1 MILTS
6 RGGTMTK
13 NDLVVLGLLREQPMY
28 GYQIKQQ
35 VEERQLNHWAHVSL
49 ASIYNTL
56 NRLQLRGLI
65 TSRHEKVGKM
75 PERTVYRLTP
85 KGEKGLAKLV
95 QKALTSEK
103 IPEDDFSVG
112 IAFMYGL
119 DKDQVENC
127 LREKVELLKGRLEYL
142 KQGIQ
147 AYQDH
152 IPFNWM
158 SLIQSGMGHIKLE
171 IDHVRGLLKMLKRG
185 NTWEDLIQAKGQ
197 KRGRA

>member
-1 MILTS
+1 
-6 RGGTMTK
+6 MTK

-35 VEERQLNHWAHVSL
+35 VEERHMNHWAQVSL

-56 NRLQLRGLI
+56 NRLEQRGLI
-65 TSRHEKVGKM
+65 AARQEKVGKM

-85 KGEKGLAKLV
+85 KGEKGLARLV
-95 QKALTSEK
+95 EKALTSGK

-119 DKDQVENC
+119 DKDQAENC
-127 LREKVELLKGRLEYL
+127 LRKKLDLLKGNLEHL
-142 KQGIQ
+142 KEEIQVYQG
-147 AYQDH
+147 H

-158 SLIQSGMGHIKLE
+158 SLIRSGMGHIKLE
-171 IDHVRGLLKMLKRG
+171 IDHVQGLLKTLKKG
-185 NTWEDLIQAKGQ
+185 KTWEDLIQVNGQ
-197 KRGRA
+197 KRRGT

>member
-1 MILTS
+1 
-6 RGGTMTK
+6 MTK

-35 VEERQLNHWAHVSL
+35 VEERHLNHWAHVSL

-56 NRLQLRGLI
+56 NRLEQKGLI
-65 TSRHEKVGKM
+65 TARQEKVGKM

-85 KGEKGLAKLV
+85 KGEKGLARLV
-95 QKALTSEK
+95 EKALTSGR

-119 DKDQVENC
+119 DKDQAENC
-127 LREKVELLKGRLEYL
+127 LREKLNLLKRNLEHL
-142 KQGIQ
+142 KLEIQ
-147 AYQDH
+147 TYKGH

-158 SLIQSGMGHIKLE
+158 SLIHSGMGHIKLE
-171 IDHVRGLLKMLKRG
+171 IDHVQSLLRTLKKG
-185 NTWEDLIQAKGQ
+185 ESWEDLIQVKGQ
-197 KRGRA
+197 KRRRS